1 MTHILQFAVDI
12 DDEKIK
18 SVIIEEAKKK
28 VLATIVSD
36 VEEVLCSE
44 LCYIPRSGSG
54 KNLKGLRDM
63 VNDQVTK
70 IIESHR
76 DKIIELASDKLAER
90 LSRSK
95 KVVDTLAEDKRL
107 T

>member
-90 LSRSK
+90 LARSK
-95 KVVDTLAEDKRL
+95 KVVDILVEDKRL

>member
-44 LCYIPRSGSG
+44 LCYIPRSDSG

-70 IIESHR
+70 IIESHK

>member
-44 LCYIPRSGSG
+44 LCYTPRSVSG

-70 IIESHR
+70 IIESHK

>member
-28 VLATIVSD
+28 VLATVVSD

-44 LCYIPRSGSG
+44 LCYIPRSDRG

-70 IIESHR
+70 IIESHK

-90 LSRSK
+90 LARSK
-95 KVVDTLAEDKRL
+95 KVVDTLVEDKRL